1 MDQTGRKLLMEF
13 KLTHLEQPVN
23 AELLSTLGDS
33 EAMVNINQTDY
44 RLKVIRF
51 STNIL
56 EFMINNSYHYAKILD
71 SSTSE
76 VKLLIDGT
84 EMIITKH
91 SKLSEILE
99 KSLSKISLETAIN
112 NLTSQIPGR
121 VVSVLGKHGDTVN
134 KGDSIVVLESMKMQV
149 AVKSHKDGK
158 IKEIKVK
165 QGNAVSRNDVIAI
178 IE

>member
-1 MDQTGRKLLMEF
+1 MEY
-13 KLTHLEQPVN
+13 KITPLEQPAN

-33 EAMVNINQTDY
+33 EAMVKINQRDY
-44 RLKVIRF
+44 RLKVLRF

-56 EFMINNSYHYAKILD
+56 EFMINNSYHYAKILS

-84 EMIITKH
+84 EMKISKH
-91 SKLSEILE
+91 SKLSDVLE
-99 KSLSKISLETAIN
+99 KSLSKISMSTGVN
-112 NLTSQIPGR
+112 SLTSQIPGR
-121 VVSVLGKHGDTVN
+121 VVSVIGKQGDSVN

-149 AVKSHKDGK
+149 AVKSHKDGI

-165 QGNAVSRNDVIAI
+165 QGNTVSRNDIIAVI
-178 IE
+178 E

>member
-1 MDQTGRKLLMEF
+1 MEF
-13 KLTHLEQPVN
+13 KIAHLEQPVN

-33 EAMVNINQTDY
+33 DAMVKINQIDY
-44 RLKVIRF
+44 RLKVLRF

-56 EFMINNSYHYAKILD
+56 EFMINNSYHYAKILS

-84 EMIITKH
+84 EMKISKH
-91 SKLSEILE
+91 SKLSEVLE
-99 KSLSKISLETAIN
+99 KSLSKISMSTGVN
-112 NLTSQIPGR
+112 SLTSQIPGR
-121 VVSVLGKHGDTVN
+121 VVSVIGKQGDSVN

-149 AVKSHKDGK
+149 AVKSHKDGI

-165 QGNAVSRNDVIAI
+165 QGNTVSRNDIIAVI
-178 IE
+178 E

>member
-1 MDQTGRKLLMEF
+1 MEF
-13 KLTHLEQPVN
+13 KIAHLEQPVN
-23 AELLSTLGDS
+23 AELVSTLGES
-33 EAMVNINQTDY
+33 EAMVKINQKDY
-44 RLKVIRF
+44 RLKVLRF

-56 EFMINNSYHYAKILD
+56 EFMIDNSYHSAKILY

-76 VKLLIDGT
+76 VKLLMDGT
-84 EMIITKH
+84 EMKINKH
-91 SKLSEILE
+91 SKLSEVLE
-99 KSLSKISLETAIN
+99 QSLSKISQTAAVN

-121 VVSVLGKHGDTVN
+121 VVSVLGKQGDSVN

-158 IKEIKVK
+158 IKEIKVT
-165 QGNAVSRNDVIAI
+165 QGNTVSRNDVIAV

>member
-1 MDQTGRKLLMEF
+1 MEF
-13 KLTHLEQPVN
+13 KIAHLEQPAN
-23 AELLSTLGDS
+23 AELVSTVGES
-33 EAMVNINQTDY
+33 EVMVRINQKDY
-44 RLKVIRF
+44 RLKVLRF

-56 EFMINNSYHYAKILD
+56 EFMIENSYHSAKILT

-84 EMIITKH
+84 EMKINKH
-91 SKLSEILE
+91 SKLSEVLE
-99 KSLSKISLETAIN
+99 KSLSKISQTAAVN

-121 VVSVLGKHGDTVN
+121 VVSVLGKQGDSVN

-165 QGNAVSRNDVIAI
+165 QGNTVSRNDIIAVI
-178 IE
+178 E

>member
-1 MDQTGRKLLMEF
+1 MEF
-13 KLTHLEQPVN
+13 KIAHLEQLMN
-23 AELLSTLGDS
+23 AEFISTLGES
-33 EAMVNINQTDY
+33 EAIVRINQRDY
-44 RLKVIRF
+44 RLKILRF
-51 STNIL
+51 SANIL
-56 EFMINNSYHYAKILD
+56 EFMIDNSYHYAKLLS

-76 VKLLIDGT
+76 VKLLIDGN
-84 EMIITKH
+84 EMKVNKH
-91 SKLSEILE
+91 SKLSEVLE
-99 KSLSKISLETAIN
+99 RSLSKISQTTGVN

-121 VVSVLGKHGDTVN
+121 VVSVLGKPGDLVN

-165 QGNAVSRNDVIAI
+165 QGNTVSRNDVIAI

>member
-1 MDQTGRKLLMEF
+1 MEQTERELLMEF
-13 KLTHLEQPVN
+13 KITHLEQLVN
-23 AELLSTLGDS
+23 AELVSTLGES
-33 EAMVNINQTDY
+33 EAMVKINQRDY
-44 RLKVIRF
+44 RLKVLRF

-56 EFMINNSYHYAKILD
+56 EFMIDNSYHSAKILN

-84 EMIITKH
+84 EMKINKH
-91 SKLSEILE
+91 SKLSEV
-99 KSLSKISLETAIN
+99 LSSHTFTQTAGVN

-121 VVSVLGKHGDTVN
+121 VVSVLGKQGDSVN

-165 QGNAVSRNDVIAI
+165 QGNSVSRNDVIAV

>member
-1 MDQTGRKLLMEF
+1 MEY
-13 KLTHLEQPVN
+13 KITPLEQPAN

-33 EAMVNINQTDY
+33 EAMVKINQRDY
-44 RLKVIRF
+44 RLKVLRF

-56 EFMINNSYHYAKILD
+56 EFMINNSYHYAKILS

-84 EMIITKH
+84 EMKISKH
-91 SKLSEILE
+91 SKLSEVLE
-99 KSLSKISLETAIN
+99 KSLSKISMSTGVN
-112 NLTSQIPGR
+112 SLTSQIPGR
-121 VVSVLGKHGDTVN
+121 VVSVIGKQGDPVN

-149 AVKSHKDGK
+149 AVKSHKDGI

-165 QGNAVSRNDVIAI
+165 QGNTVSRNDIIAVI
-178 IE
+178 

>member
-1 MDQTGRKLLMEF
+1 MEY
-13 KLTHLEQPVN
+13 KITPLEQPAN

-33 EAMVNINQTDY
+33 EAMVKINQRDY
-44 RLKVIRF
+44 RLKVLRF

-56 EFMINNSYHYAKILD
+56 EFMINNSYHYAKILS

-84 EMIITKH
+84 EMKISKH
-91 SKLSEILE
+91 SKLSEVLE
-99 KSLSKISLETAIN
+99 KSLSKISMSTGVN
-112 NLTSQIPGR
+112 SLTSQIPGR
-121 VVSVLGKHGDTVN
+121 VVSVIGKQGDPVN

-149 AVKSHKDGK
+149 AVKSHKDGM

-165 QGNAVSRNDVIAI
+165 QGNTVSRNDIIAVI
-178 IE
+178 E

>member
-1 MDQTGRKLLMEF
+1 MEY
-13 KLTHLEQPVN
+13 KITPLEQPAN

-33 EAMVNINQTDY
+33 EAMVKINQRDY
-44 RLKVIRF
+44 RLKVLRF

-56 EFMINNSYHYAKILD
+56 EFMINNSYHYAKILS

-84 EMIITKH
+84 EMKISKH
-91 SKLSEILE
+91 SKLSDVLE
-99 KSLSKISLETAIN
+99 KSLSKISMSTGVN
-112 NLTSQIPGR
+112 SLTSQIPGR
-121 VVSVLGKHGDTVN
+121 VVSVIGKQGDSVN

-149 AVKSHKDGK
+149 AVKSHKDGM

-165 QGNAVSRNDVIAI
+165 QGNTVSRNDIIAVI
-178 IE
+178 E

>member
-1 MDQTGRKLLMEF
+1 
-13 KLTHLEQPVN
+13 
-23 AELLSTLGDS
+23 
-33 EAMVNINQTDY
+33 
-44 RLKVIRF
+44 
-51 STNIL
+51 
-56 EFMINNSYHYAKILD
+56 
-71 SSTSE
+71 

-84 EMIITKH
+84 EMKITKH

-99 KSLSKISLETAIN
+99 KSLSKISSETAIN

-121 VVSVLGKHGDTVN
+121 VVSVLGKQGDTVN